1 MRRNTAL
8 GRNALPGL
16 TISLLPVL
24 VAAAMPAAC
33 GGSSSTSP
41 GGTGSSSGGSN
52 GSSGGSSGASSGAGG
67 ASSGGGSGYGASG
80 PSVSATC
87 IVGTQG
93 CLCDTTGGCAPGLT
107 CTPQGSPEP
116 NLCCTGSNCTP
127 GAGTSHIGAVCS
139 ATSGA
144 ASCKP
149 GITIPAA
156 TSTVDSCG
164 YSTSDFVES
173 TTLCAIKAV
182 GGGSQ
187 PAVVQVYYNDEHAL
201 TLGCDTATSPVSP
214 LSSDPG
220 SAHYPKT
227 GDPGCVDAVGRP
239 LRPVLFVTDISADPT
254 CTAGDLQKGG
264 HPYEP
269 IAIFGTWK
277 SATEGSGNL
286 GTPNADPAANNMNLG
301 SGADPWPSTTGAT
314 ADAGAGTDAGG
325 GPKPMPMPAMMG
337 CNQGYSAELQFE
349 VGLISGHSYRLQV
362 IVHDGDQNKGGDS
375 GEACVTFCA
384 GSGSSCPTGAQTCSN
399 GETGAQCPSGT
410 SCVQGCCISS
420 DGGPPLVLTDAG
432 VPVPP

>member
-1 MRRNTAL
+1 MRLNTAL
-8 GRNALPGL
+8 GRSALPGL

-24 VAAAMPAAC
+24 VAFAMPAC

-41 GGTGSSSGGSN
+41 GGAGSSSGGSN
-52 GSSGGSSGASSGAGG
+52 GSSGGSSGAGGG
-67 ASSGGGSGYGASG
+67 ASSGASSGGSGYGTPG
-80 PSVSATC
+80 GSVSATC

-107 CTPQGSPEP
+107 CTAQGSSEP
-116 NLCCTGSNCTP
+116 KLCCTGSNCTP

-156 TSTVDSCG
+156 TSGNDSCG
-164 YSTSDFVES
+164 YPTSDFVES

-182 GGGSQ
+182 GGGST

-201 TLGCDTATSPVSP
+201 TLGCDTATDPVSA

-220 SAHYPKT
+220 SVHYPKT
-227 GDPGCVDAVGRP
+227 GDPKCVDAVGRP
-239 LRPVLFVTDISADPT
+239 LRPVLFVTDISADPS

-269 IAIFGTWK
+269 VAVFGTWK
-277 SATEGSGNL
+277 SATEDSANQ
-286 GTPNADPAANNMNLG
+286 GTPNADPAANKMNLG
-301 SGADPWPSTTGAT
+301 SGADAWPDAGTAT
-314 ADAGAGTDAGG
+314 GAGTDAGM
-325 GPKPMPMPAMMG
+325 GPKPMPMPMMMG
-337 CNQGYSAELQFE
+337 CNEGYSAELQFE

-399 GETGAQCPSGT
+399 GEAGAQCPTGT
-410 SCVQGCCISS
+410 SCIQGCCTSS
-420 DGGPPLVLTDAG
+420 DGGPPPAVDDAG
-432 VPVPP
+432 VPIPP